1 MGFGYRVSRLA
12 DAPVIVVKLVM
23 PPRLDV
29 ENLFREIAAECLPHI
44 EAANRPLYRINDMSA
59 FDALPIFS
67 AVVRGLA
74 FETQQMAGTSSDPRL
89 TPMFVGKG
97 KDVKLI
103 VEALKQKQYGEY
115 HVPLFL
121 TLDEALEHIYNEMK
135 AAA

>member
-1 MGFGYRVSRLA
+1 MGFGYRVTRLA

-23 PPRLDV
+23 PPRLDI

-74 FETQQMAGTSSDPRL
+74 FETQQIAGTSSDPRL
-89 TPMFVGKG
+89 MPMFVGKG
-97 KDVKLI
+97 RDVKLI
-103 VEALKQKQYGEY
+103 IEALKQKQYGEY
-115 HVPLFL
+115 IVPLFP
-121 TLDEALEHIYNEMK
+121 TMDAALEYVRSEL
-135 AAA
+135 AAAA

>member
-1 MGFGYRVSRLA
+1 MGIGYRITYLTDV
-12 DAPVIVVKLVM
+12 PVIVVKLVM

-44 EAANRPLYRINDMSA
+44 EAADRPQYRINDMSA

-74 FETQQMAGTSSDPRL
+74 FETQRLPGTSSDPRL
-89 TPMFVGKG
+89 IPLFVGKG

-115 HVPLFL
+115 HVPLFASME
-121 TLDEALEHIYNEMK
+121 EALAHVNSELS
-135 AAA
+135 AVA